1 MSHEGSKLDPW
12 TTLAQFHLKAEHE
25 LEKIDG
31 LVSLS
36 PPPPPPP
43 FTLFLSSYR
52 LPYII
57 VRPAVIYGK
66 GDLRGV
72 SK

>member
-43 FTLFLSSYR
+43 PLSPSFSRHIDYHI
-52 LPYII
+52 L
-57 VRPAVIYGK
+57 
-66 GDLRGV
+66 
-72 SK
+72 